1 MNFSF
6 EKETLPKKGLFL
18 VSNPLLEEDYFTRS
32 VILLVDFGEE
42 GAFGLVVNNYIT
54 QSLQELGESLPKHSL
69 PVSLGGPMEQSS
81 LFILHR
87 EDPPLSD
94 SKHIA
99 NDLFFS
105 GNFKELSAK
114 YQNEK
119 DDYSVRYFLG
129 YSGWDKGQLERE
141 IEENAWIVCDNVPYD
156 DLFEPKI
163 DDFWRHVM
171 QLQGGKFKV
180 MSQFP
185 KDPSLN

>member
-1 MNFSF
+1 MDFSF
-6 EKETLPKKGLFL
+6 EKGTLPQKGLLL

-32 VILLVDFGEE
+32 VILLIDHGDE

-54 QSLQELGESLPKHSL
+54 QSLQELGNSLPKHSL
-69 PVSLGGPMEQSS
+69 PVSIGGPMEQSS

-87 EDPPLSD
+87 EDPPLAD

-99 NDLFFS
+99 KDLFFS
-105 GNFKELSAK
+105 GSFKELIEK
-114 YQNEK
+114 YSTTK
-119 DDYSVRYFLG
+119 DEYTVRYFLG
-129 YSGWDKGQLERE
+129 YSGWDKGQLEQE
-141 IEENAWIVCDNVPYD
+141 IAENAWIVCDNVPYE

-163 DDFWRHVM
+163 EDFWKHVM
-171 QLQGGKFKV
+171 QLQGGKFKI